1 MTDIAISIGLDSS
14 PAKVGRDQIVRWN
27 DDIAASYDKVLAA
40 SKAAGGQ
47 AAGAGLQPLR
57 EQKAAVD
64 DLSRAYDIYAA
75 NRMRDMERIAS
86 AQAAQNARQMSPQ
99 LLLGT
104 QTSGASARDSASVFK
119 EAFKEQ
125 ERLES
130 AHQRATAAI
139 MTGEQQRAQAAQKAS
154 AEQARA
160 VSNLTAT
167 YAPHVAELQRLARDE
182 SRLNDLRRS
191 GAIDSNT
198 YGQALTSLRAKQ
210 AQVTNETERMA
221 AGAKLQAHQMTNLTY
236 QIQDAAV
243 QLAGGQNPFL
253 VLMQQGPQATGAVG
267 GLSEALSLLKSPTAI
282 AAAGLLAVG
291 GAIAAVAVK
300 ASQLANYGR
309 EADVVLR
316 AMGDRADFTA
326 ARLRAMQQT
335 MRAGGASNDDAQSA
349 ALYVSRIADFDAQTA
364 SRVSAMS
371 LNFAAGNQVDLATS
385 VKALSEALNKG
396 YAGVKELQEQFN
408 LFTAEEMRNI
418 RTMAEH
424 GDKAGVLN
432 AALTKLEGRFK
443 GLANDALSP
452 TDRAMHQLSLGID
465 SLITKVANAG
475 PVVGFFSNL
484 GAQLE
489 RLSLQGDSGGL
500 AQFYERRI
508 KELEILAKAVPNSGL
523 DGNAFQRQLDD
534 YRRYLAALRGEQGPS
549 LSLPMPPPSS
559 AQSAGDTGAAGKPAQ
574 AAPSDGLKA
583 ETQDLIDAYEKE
595 RRALFLV
602 GEARDLVIAKARA
615 EAEIRDKNLSGD
627 DAAAVMALRLREV
640 KDKYAASA
648 QASSRAIDAEV
659 ASQQRL
665 NAVIGQGYEAKR
677 AAQIE
682 NAVAA
687 ERAKSGGLSPSREVE
702 LRRELARKE
711 EARRVGEEFTDLQSL
726 QDSAKYE
733 NMLADARLR
742 GAEALRLTNVE
753 IETQKRLEK
762 YGGSESDIRKAVNDN
777 SLAQQRSELASKASG
792 LSATLQSK
800 QELQDLD
807 LVIAKMRELG
817 ATADEIAQ
825 VYQNAEIRKLEATQ
839 DWADGARASL
849 MRYSQNASNYGA
861 MAGNV
866 VSSGMRSMENALVSF
881 SSKTMTAAQAFKS
894 MAASIIQDLIRM
906 QVQAQITGP
915 LSKALSAGIG
925 GWFQSG
931 PEQLASAN
939 SSIASSPGM
948 SEAFAGAF
956 ASGTDYAPG
965 GLSLVGEQGPEL
977 MQLPGGSRIYP
988 ADETSAILSPKAA
1001 NANERT
1007 GGNVVQITNYVEAG
1021 ASMADVEAAVASGIQ
1036 QAAPHLISAAVQQSV
1051 PASLSAVQSA
1061 ANRGGSFAQAV
1072 GRR

>member
-1 MTDIAISIGLDSS
+1 MASDIQIAIGISS
-14 PAKVGRDQIVRWN
+14 EPAKVGRDEILSFGNDIVAMYAR
-27 DDIAASYDKVLAA
+27 ITRAQKEQAS
-40 SKAAGGQ
+40 Q
-47 AAGAGLQPLR
+47 TAGAGIGAMSQSLTATN
-57 EQKAAVD
+57 AAAD
-64 DLSRAYDIYAA
+64 KLSASFDKLA
-75 NRMRDMERIAS
+75 ERV
-86 AQAAQNARQMSPQ
+86 QRVPRAAQS
-99 LLLGT
+99 
-104 QTSGASARDSASVFK
+104 SIS
-119 EAFKEQ
+119 EAD
-125 ERLES
+125 
-130 AHQRATAAI
+130 RAAAAI
-139 MTGEQQRAQAAQKAS
+139 MQGELQRAQIAQKAT

-167 YAPHVAELQRLARDE
+167 YAPHAAELQRLARDE

-198 YGQALTSLRAKQ
+198 YGQALATLRTRQ
-210 AQVTNETERMA
+210 AQAASESERMTS
-221 AGAKLQAHQMTNLTY
+221 GAKLQAHQMTNLTY

-253 VLMQQGPQATGAVG
+253 ILMQQGPQATGAVG
-267 GLSEALSLLKSPTAI
+267 GVGEALSLLKSPTAI

-291 GAIAAVAVK
+291 GAIAAVAAK

-326 ARLRAMQQT
+326 ARLRSMQQA

-364 SRVSAMS
+364 SRISAMS
-371 LNFAAGNQVDLATS
+371 IDFAAGNQVDLATS
-385 VKALSEALNKG
+385 VKTLSESLNKG
-396 YAGVKELQEQFN
+396 YSGVKELQEQFN

-452 TDRAMHQLSLGID
+452 TDRAMHQLGLGID

-489 RLSLQGDSGGL
+489 RLSLQGDNSSL
-500 AQFYERRI
+500 ASFYERRI

-800 QELQDLD
+800 QELQALD

-849 MRYSQNASNYGA
+849 MRYSQDASNYGA

-925 GWFQSG
+925 GWFSSDNSYMSG
-931 PEQLASAN
+931 SNSMGSIDTSSVSVADAGSSFSA
-939 SSIASSPGM
+939 PM
-948 SEAFAGAF
+948 AF

-988 ADETSAILSPKAA
+988 ADETSAILSPKAS

-1061 ANRGGSFAQAV
+1061 ANRGGSFAQSV